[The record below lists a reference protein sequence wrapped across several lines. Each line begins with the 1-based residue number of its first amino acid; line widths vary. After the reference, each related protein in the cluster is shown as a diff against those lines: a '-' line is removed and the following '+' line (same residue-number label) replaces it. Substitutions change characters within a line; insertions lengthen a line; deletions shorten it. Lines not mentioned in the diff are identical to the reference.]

1 MILAGDIGKEECH
14 LAIYPQERNATG
26 PFAKEKIDNKSYSC
40 LEDMI
45 DTFLKKYKP
54 PEAIY
59 VACFGIAGPVISG
72 ECEVPKLGWRVTVAN
87 LRKSLD
93 CDVVS
98 LLNDMVATGYA
109 IPNLSPQHLV
119 DLNPHAS
126 PKEGNQAVIL
136 GTGSGLGEMLL
147 YWDRDTFRP
156 SSSEGGH
163 ANFAPR
169 NDEEIDF
176 LRYLREKSSQVVSWE
191 QVISWAGLKT
201 MYMFLRDK
209 KRMKESIEVKNL
221 IGQYDLEGA
230 HSDEDRRYEA
240 IRKQASIIV
249 EKADRDELCKQALNM
264 FMSVYG
270 AEAGDLA
277 LRTLAVNSVYVSGSI
292 ALKILDKLK
301 DSNGPFMKAFAD
313 KEGQFAG
320 QNRAI
325 PVKVICDPEVILVG
339 ATRQA
344 RIMASL
350 E

>member
-26 PFAKEKIDNKSYSC
+26 PFAKEKIDNKGYSC
-40 LEDMI
+40 LEDVI
-45 DTFLKKYKP
+45 KAFLKKYNP
-54 PEAIY
+54 PEAIN
-59 VACFGIAGPVISG
+59 VACFGIAGPVIG
-72 ECEVPKLGWRVTVAN
+72 EECEVPKLGWVVTVAN

-93 CDVVS
+93 CDVIS
-98 LLNDMVATGYA
+98 LLNDMPAIGYA
-109 IPNLSPQHLV
+109 IPSLPSQDLV
-119 DLNPHAS
+119 DLNPDAS

-156 SSSEGGH
+156 SPSEGGH

-169 NDEEIDF
+169 NDEEIEF
-176 LRYLREKSSQVVSWE
+176 LRYFHKQLSNVSWE
-191 QVISWAGLKT
+191 RVISWAGLGK
-201 MYMFLRDK
+201 MYEFLRDTKRLKESAEVK
-209 KRMKESIEVKNL
+209 KRLTQQPEPDYLVIPEM
-221 IGQYDLEGA
+221 
-230 HSDEDRRYEA
+230 
-240 IRKQASIIV
+240 
-249 EKADRDELCKQALNM
+249 ADKDELCKQALNLLL
-264 FMSVYG
+264 SVYG

-277 LRTLAVNSVYVSGSI
+277 LRTLAVNGVYVGGAI

-313 KEGQFAG
+313 KEGQFAD

-339 ATRQA
+339 ATRRA
-344 RIMASL
+344 RIMAGL